1 MAQPDFNVLRASM
14 TNTANGLRT
23 AATEMDTATTEMDK
37 IQNMAAVNIAE
48 QLNQILVQIAQMDQ
62 NMAQIRQDMA
72 RMEQNIL
79 QQLSR
84 SCVDLCHFF
93 RESS

>member
-1 MAQPDFNVLRASM
+1 M